1 MPKFVFS
8 IQDRRGD
15 SSRGYFTKYSSKIW
29 VKETYKSHER
39 WWSGGGR
46 HADYI
51 MIGIGACALFY
62 LHVHGIIS
70 INLSSIYTFVYN

>member
-29 VKETYKSHER
+29 VKVTYKIHER
-39 WWSGGGR
+39 WGGVASCR
-46 HADYI
+46 LHNDRDRSVRTF
-51 MIGIGACALFY
+51 LFARSRNYFNKLIKY
-62 LHVHGIIS
+62 LYVR
-70 INLSSIYTFVYN
+70 L